1 LPLGHGGREAGEAE
15 QGSREEGSKMREV
28 HNIRRTLR
36 RAVYCVGLRRKGS
49 ILLTIILPAKGK
61 EAWKN
66 ACGGTVLTAKMFI
79 FTSVVGKMNAINRK
93 MNHLVEKNG

>member
-1 LPLGHGGREAGEAE
+1 MAVVRPERQSKAPARRVLRCVKFITSEERCGGRFI
-15 QGSREEGSKMREV
+15 V
-28 HNIRRTLR
+28 W
-36 RAVYCVGLRRKGS
+36 GLRRKGS

-66 ACGGTVLTAKMFI
+66 ARGGTVLTAKMFI
-79 FTSVVGKMNAINRK
+79 FTSVVGKMSAINRK